1 MSKKLIIIIIVIIIV
16 LSGAI
21 YLVFSKYRERSEQ
34 VSTNINE
41 YPSVSGNEKTFEITP
56 SNDNPEN
63 NLYTDSQYNFSF
75 QYPKD
80 FTATKFQEGESGN
93 TILVQYRE
101 QSEQVSNN
109 IANDSSQ
116 VSTSINN
123 NSSFQIFISP
133 FDEPGPLTKERIL
146 MDLPDLIIKN
156 PEQRVL
162 KNGAV
167 GLIFFSEE
175 PSIGET
181 REVWFVHNGYL
192 YQISTY
198 KELDGLVADILGTWK
213 FQ

>member
-1 MSKKLIIIIIVIIIV
+1 VENS
-16 LSGAI
+16 
-21 YLVFSKYRERSEQ
+21 
-34 VSTNINE
+34 
-41 YPSVSGNEKTFEITP
+41 
-56 SNDNPEN
+56 DNN
-63 NLYTDSQYNFSF
+63 VYSDLQYNFSF

-101 QSEQVSNN
+101 QSN

-116 VSTSINN
+116 VSTSINKYPEN
-123 NSSFQIFISP
+123 VSFQIFISP

-146 MDLPDLIIKN
+146 QDLPDLIKN

-167 GLIFFSEE
+167 ALIFFSQE
-175 PSIGET
+175 PSIGEI
-181 REVWFVHNGYL
+181 REIWFVYNGYL

-198 KELDGLVADILGTWK
+198 KELDSLVADILETWR